1 MKGPVE
7 YHLKP
12 TIRLSEFRK
21 LFDAERDFGIR
32 KVMVGDT
39 AINSKTMPHVFWFY
53 DEKYGLMDKRFL
65 PRGVIWVACEREL

>member
-7 YHLKP
+7 YELRP
-12 TIRLSEFRK
+12 AIRLSEFRR
-21 LFDAERDFGIR
+21 LFDCEHDCTIR

-53 DEKYGLMDKRFL
+53 DVKFGLIDKRFL
-65 PRGVIWVACEREL
+65 PRGVIWVACEQEL